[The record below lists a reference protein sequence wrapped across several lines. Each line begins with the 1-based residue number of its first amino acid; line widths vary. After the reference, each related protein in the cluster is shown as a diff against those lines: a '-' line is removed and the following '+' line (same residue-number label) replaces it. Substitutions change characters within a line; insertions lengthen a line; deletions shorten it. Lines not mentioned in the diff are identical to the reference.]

1 MNWKSTP
8 GHPTA
13 WLALVGCISLQPA
26 AEAQEKSPKLPP
38 GDGRKIVETTCVS
51 CHGLEIV
58 TSKSYSRER
67 WQSVVEE
74 MIAQGAPLSKAEA
87 ARVVTYLSTNFGEK
101 ESLRKQASRELYEE
115 ICSYCHELERSA
127 RQALT
132 REQWRGLIRGMVDE
146 GAPVT
151 DEEFSMILDYLAEH
165 FGPKPER
172 EASR

>member
-1 MNWKSTP
+1 MNGTSMP
-8 GHPTA
+8 GRLTA
-13 WLALVGCISLQPA
+13 SLVLLACVTLPLAADAQP
-26 AEAQEKSPKLPP
+26 QSPKLPP
-38 GDGRKIVETTCVS
+38 GDGRKIVEVTCAS

-74 MIAQGAPLSKAEA
+74 MIAQGAPLSKTEA
-87 ARVVTYLSTNFGEK
+87 ARVVEYLARNFGDK
-101 ESLRKQASRELYEE
+101 VHARELYEE
-115 ICSYCHELERSA
+115 VCSYCHELERSA

-132 REQWRGLIRGMVDE
+132 REQWRGLVRGMVDE

-151 DEEFSMILDYLAEH
+151 GEEFSMILDYLAEH
-165 FGPKPER
+165 FGPQPER

>member
-1 MNWKSTP
+1 MNGKSTP
-8 GHPTA
+8 GRVTA
-13 WLALVGCISLQPA
+13 WLALVGCISLRPA
-26 AEAQEKSPKLPP
+26 MEAQEKSPRLPP
-38 GDGRKIVETTCVS
+38 GDGRKIVQTTCAS

-87 ARVVTYLSTNFGEK
+87 ARVVAYLSRNFGERDR
-101 ESLRKQASRELYEE
+101 LREQTSRQLYEE
-115 ICSYCHELERSA
+115 ICSYCHELERTA

-151 DEEFSMILDYLAEH
+151 DEEFSMILDYLVEH